1 MNLFVIDL
9 TYTAG
14 LDAIDRLLEPHR
26 AFLEAQYADGLFL
39 ASGPKN
45 PRTGGVILARSES
58 REALERVL
66 EQDPFKAERVA
77 DYQVTEF
84 SPVMTAPDFP
94 L

>member
-1 MNLFVIDL
+1 MNLYVIDL

-26 AFLEAQYADGLFL
+26 SFLKEQYDAGLFL

-45 PRTGGVILARSES
+45 PRTGGMILARAES
-58 REALERVL
+58 RESLERVL

-84 SPVMTAPDFP
+84 SPVMTAPNFP